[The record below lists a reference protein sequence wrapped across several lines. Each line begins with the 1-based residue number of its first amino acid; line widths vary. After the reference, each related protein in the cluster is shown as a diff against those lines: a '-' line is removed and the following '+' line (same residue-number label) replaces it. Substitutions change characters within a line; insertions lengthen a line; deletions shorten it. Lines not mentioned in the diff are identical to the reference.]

1 MVKILNEVGVDGK
14 SNMGVIELVAKY
26 RFKMIKMKNFCC
38 WVIKKMP
45 HQMLE
50 PFSIT
55 WTIIPGMT
63 SKVSFIGHL
72 AITDST
78 GM

>member
-1 MVKILNEVGVDGK
+1 
-14 SNMGVIELVAKY
+14 
-26 RFKMIKMKNFCC
+26 
-38 WVIKKMP
+38 
-45 HQMLE
+45 MLE

-78 GM
+78 GMQYDFGADFCVNIN